1 MASEGKHKYRAIV
14 IGVSSGGIEALK
26 KILPELPA
34 NFPLPIIIVQHQ
46 HPNSDNYF
54 AEYMNEKCRMR
65 VKEADEKESIAA
77 GTIYF
82 APPNYHLLIEA
93 DETFALS
100 TSERVCNSRPSID
113 VLFETAADV
122 YESSLIGIILTGA
135 NSDGANG
142 MKRIK
147 ENGGLSIVQDPK
159 TAESPTMPRAAIKA
173 CKVDHVLTLEK
184 IPKLL
189 MKILMKKKSNK

>member
-1 MASEGKHKYRAIV
+1 MKSRVKSKYRAIV
-14 IGVSSGGIEALK
+14 VGASAGGIQALK

-46 HPNSDNYF
+46 HPSSDNYYVNYL
-54 AEYMNEKCRMR
+54 AEKCRMK
-65 VKEADEKESIAA
+65 VKEADEKECIAA

-100 TSERVCNSRPSID
+100 TSERVCYSRPSID

-122 YESSLIGIILTGA
+122 YEAALIGIILTGA

-147 ENGGLSIVQDPK
+147 ENGGLAIAQDPQN
-159 TAESPTMPRAAIKA
+159 AESPAMPFAAISA
-173 CKVDHVLTLEK
+173 CRIDHVLALEK
-184 IPKLL
+184 IPKFLV
-189 MKILMKKKSNK
+189 KTVIKK